1 MNPLNSSSLSDKPR
15 RVLGYYEIVKKLGE
29 GAFGEIYLGRNVKD
43 GSEVALKIESA
54 SVKRSQ
60 LLLES
65 KFIIDLAKSK
75 EIGEEIN
82 IPNVFNIG
90 KEGNC
95 YVMVMDLLGNSL

>member
-1 MNPLNSSSLSDKPR
+1 MINNNSRMNALNASISEKPR

-75 EIGEEIN
+75 EIG
-82 IPNVFNIG
+82 
-90 KEGNC
+90 
-95 YVMVMDLLGNSL
+95 